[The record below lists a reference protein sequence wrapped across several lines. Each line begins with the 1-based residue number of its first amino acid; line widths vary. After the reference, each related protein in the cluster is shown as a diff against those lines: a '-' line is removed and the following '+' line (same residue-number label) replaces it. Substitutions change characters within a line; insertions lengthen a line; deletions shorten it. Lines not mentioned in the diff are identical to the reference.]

1 MKINKLLIA
10 LLAMAT
16 IFVGCKKSD
25 DKKDEPTPP
34 SGTYAITPNPASVQ
48 VGKTVQLTLNPAAAA
63 AWSSGDPTKAT
74 VDANGLVTG
83 VAVGQAVVTAKV
95 GDVSASVIVTVTADE
110 PIVDPQPS
118 ELHAS
123 LKHSEYYIFQMD
135 DITLAKIS
143 SKVKAD
149 LRANDNGDGSNTHS
163 WFIWENT
170 YSAGNTSGRNFYGEA
185 EGWYS
190 FQVGTVGWSGGGL
203 NIHDVM
209 KKDIN
214 GTPTDEVEIAGA
226 KDMNPLSAI
235 MANPSDYVFHIA
247 MKTTDQAVHALQL
260 GGAAGSNFTVGIG
273 GDFNDNGK
281 IYAKAADIVRDG
293 SWNEIEIPMTTFI
306 NGGLQYVSNNTEAV
320 NALVFL
326 SGGAAGTM
334 LQFDACFIYKK

>member
-16 IFVGCKKSD
+16 IFAGCKKD
-25 DKKDEPTPP
+25 DDKDEPQP
-34 SGTYAITPNPASVQ
+34 GQTYAIAPNPASVK
-48 VGKTVQLTLNPAAAA
+48 VGETVQLTLTPAATATWESA
-63 AWSSGDPTKAT
+63 SPAIAT

-83 VAVGQAVVTAKV
+83 VAAGQAVITAKV
-95 GDVSASVIVTVTADE
+95 GDVSASAIVTVTAGGTN
-110 PIVDPQPS
+110 PDPQPG

-135 DITLAKIS
+135 DITMAKLG

-149 LRANDNGDGSNTHS
+149 LRANDSGDGSNTHS
-163 WFIWENT
+163 FYIWDNT
-170 YSAGNTSGRNFYGEA
+170 YTAGTTSGRNFYGEA
-185 EGWYS
+185 EGWYA

-203 NIHDVM
+203 NIHNVM
-209 KKDIN
+209 KKDGDGN
-214 GTPTDEVEIAGA
+214 PTEEVEKEGA
-226 KDMNPLSAI
+226 KDMNVLAAI
-235 MANPSDYVFHIA
+235 MANPADYVFHIA

-260 GGAAGSNFTVGIG
+260 GGSASSNFTVGIG

-281 IYAKAADIVRDG
+281 IYTKVADLVRDG
-293 SWNEIEIPMTTFI
+293 SWNEIEIPMTTFV
-306 NGGLQYVSNNTEAV
+306 NGGLTYASNNTEGV

-326 SGGAAGTM
+326 SGGVPGTM